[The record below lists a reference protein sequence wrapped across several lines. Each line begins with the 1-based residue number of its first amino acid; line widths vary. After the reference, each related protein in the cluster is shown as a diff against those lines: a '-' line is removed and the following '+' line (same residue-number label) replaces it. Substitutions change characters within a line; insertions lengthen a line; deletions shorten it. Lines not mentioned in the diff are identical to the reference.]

1 MQINENYVETSM
13 YKKIVDH
20 LQRHNTVIMKG
31 KPGLI
36 TSILFVTVPSQDPA
50 IQWLLLVVF
59 SCISFTFTVLS
70 DL

>member
-36 TSILFVTVPSQDPA
+36 TSHSFCDCSKSRSGNSVAVVSCV
-50 IQWLLLVVF
+50 LL
-59 SCISFTFTVLS
+59 
-70 DL
+70 